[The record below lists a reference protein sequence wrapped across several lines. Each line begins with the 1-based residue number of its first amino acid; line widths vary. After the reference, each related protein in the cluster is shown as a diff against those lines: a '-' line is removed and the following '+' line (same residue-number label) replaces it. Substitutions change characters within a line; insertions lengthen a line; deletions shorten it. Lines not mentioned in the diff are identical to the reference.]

1 MTIYLKEP
9 KLGEKMVS
17 IGVDV
22 KYIENA
28 GYYAVSSKFIL
39 ENDGNKYG
47 FLTIQ
52 CYPAVYKKIS
62 EKRKNKKTLE
72 KMNKILEGLEENL
85 KEYNDLES
93 VDSVAAGYIKNF
105 I

>member
-1 MTIYLKEP
+1 MTVYLKEP
-9 KLGEKMVS
+9 KIGEKIAS

-22 KYIENA
+22 KYMEG
-28 GYYAVSSKFIL
+28 GYYVRASKFIL

-62 EKRKNKKTLE
+62 EKRKNKKTLG
-72 KMNKILEGLEENL
+72 KMNKILEGLKENL

-93 VDSVAAGYIKNF
+93 VASVAAGYIKNF